1 MFLTGQSKRKKGLKV
16 ETVEVGDVVEVE
28 VVEIAKL
35 GAFVK
40 LPNQKRGLIHIS
52 QIANTFV
59 KDVSEHLKLGDRLK
73 ARVTE
78 KGKKGRVDL
87 SLKFPRVKS
96 SKKRFQR
103 PPEPK
108 FKSSNF
114 KEKLEEFLKEKGQ

>member
-1 MFLTGQSKRKKGLKV
+1 MKV

-28 VVEIAKL
+28 VVEIAKF

-52 QIANTFV
+52 QIADTFV
-59 KDVSEHLKLGDRLK
+59 KDVNEHLKLGDRLK

-78 KGKKGRVDL
+78 KGKKGRIDL
-87 SLKFPRVKS
+87 SLKSLQVKS

-103 PPEPK
+103 PSEPK

-114 KEKLEEFLKEKGQ
+114 REKLEEFLKEKKV